1 MDDNRVEVIPGI
13 LGEVKP
19 TGCIIS
25 TLTKSSRGYGNKR
38 LSINCEGKTFTVHR
52 LVLEDS
58 LGRRISSE
66 YFACPTGEVR
76 NSINHNPLGEGFRR
90 KNSQPRLK
98 KGRIKNVRSTSA
110 PKPQKQ
116 LRDQEIIPGIRPQI
130 QPNGCMICTWAKT
143 SDGYAIKGT
152 KIKGKTK
159 SFYAHRLV
167 REHKLGRPVKPG
179 YFAWHTCDV
188 RNCINPNHLW
198 SGSWLENSQDR
209 FKKGRI
215 KDVGS
220 TSAPTPQKQ
229 LRGQEII
236 SGIRT
241 QIQQNGWMI
250 CTLAKRS
257 DGYAI
262 KGTKINGKTKS
273 FYAHRLVLEHKLGRA
288 VKAGYFAC
296 HSCDDRGCLNPDH
309 LWFGT
314 PADNSRD
321 AKRKKPL
328 SFLSRQDICPLQ
340 TKTP

>member
-1 MDDNRVEVIPGI
+1 MPDQKQPRSLETAVRLLIQHLNKVGVAQMDDNRVEVIPGI

-152 KIKGKTK
+152 KIKGQTK

-167 REHKLGRPVKPG
+167 REHKLGKPVKPS
-179 YFAWHTCDV
+179 YFAW
-188 RNCINPNHLW
+188 
-198 SGSWLENSQDR
+198 
-209 FKKGRI
+209 
-215 KDVGS
+215 
-220 TSAPTPQKQ
+220 
-229 LRGQEII
+229 
-236 SGIRT
+236 
-241 QIQQNGWMI
+241 
-250 CTLAKRS
+250 
-257 DGYAI
+257 
-262 KGTKINGKTKS
+262 
-273 FYAHRLVLEHKLGRA
+273 
-288 VKAGYFAC
+288 
-296 HSCDDRGCLNPDH
+296 HSCDDRGCINPDH
-309 LWFGT
+309 LREKT

-328 SFLSRQDICPLQ
+328 SFPSICPPQ
-340 TKTP
+340 TKTRKGAGDSLSFK

>member
-1 MDDNRVEVIPGI
+1 MANKKQPRSLETTAGLLIQHLNKVGVVQMDDNIVEVIHGRFGEI
-13 LGEVKP
+13 QQRGCMLYSLGKN
-19 TGCIIS
+19 
-25 TLTKSSRGYGNKR
+25 SRGYATKR
-38 LSINCEGKTFTVHR
+38 LGINGEWKTLTVHR
-52 LVLEDS
+52 LVLEHS
-58 LGRRISSE
+58 LGRQLRPE
-66 YFACPTGEVR
+66 YFAC
-76 NSINHNPLGEGFRR
+76 
-90 KNSQPRLK
+90 
-98 KGRIKNVRSTSA
+98 
-110 PKPQKQ
+110 
-116 LRDQEIIPGIRPQI
+116 
-130 QPNGCMICTWAKT
+130 
-143 SDGYAIKGT
+143 
-152 KIKGKTK
+152 
-159 SFYAHRLV
+159 
-167 REHKLGRPVKPG
+167 
-179 YFAWHTCDV
+179 HTCDV
-188 RNCINPNHLW
+188 RNSINPNHSW
-198 SGSWLENSQDR
+198 SGSRLENPQDR

-229 LRGQEII
+229 LRGIEII
-236 SGIRT
+236 PGIRT
-241 QIQQNGWMI
+241 KIQQNGCRI

-273 FYAHRLVLEHKLGRA
+273 FYAHRLVLEHKLGRP

-328 SFLSRQDICPLQ
+328 SFRSRQDICPPQ